1 MGGMTTRQSLMRRRW
16 QTALSILVL
25 LLTVGVYKSA
35 QQDVPVWNPVFAAL
49 LVTALAYLVWNV
61 CQTPCLNC
69 QKPLGWV
76 ALPWI
81 LHPVEIAAVSPHCP
95 NCDVSIDRDFPTQ

>member
-1 MGGMTTRQSLMRRRW
+1 MRRRW
-16 QTALSILVL
+16 QTGLSIFVLVFAI
-25 LLTVGVYKSA
+25 GVYKSTR
-35 QQDVPVWNPVFAAL
+35 QEVPVWNPL
-49 LVTALAYLVWNV
+49 LGVLLLTALAYLVWNV
-61 CQTPCLNC
+61 CQTRCLNC

-95 NCDVSIDRDFPTQ
+95 NCDVSIDRKFPAG